1 MNFEVFGKKK
11 KKEELTDVTHVDETM
26 ERNGVQSFCSCLCVC
41 VCVCVCLLPTP
52 GICVCMSGC
61 A

>member
-1 MNFEVFGKKK
+1 MLHMLMKLW
-11 KKEELTDVTHVDETM
+11 KEM
-26 ERNGVQSFCSCLCVC
+26 VC
-41 VCVCVCLLPTP
+41 KVSAAASVCVCVCLLPTP